1 MSIYQA
7 SVKKASRQ
15 LNVLKRSGK
24 HLAKLGKLTI
34 YYSFIMF
41 NFNYCPLVW
50 HFCGEVNTKKVEKI
64 QEMALRFIYE
74 DYSASY
80 DELLSKSK
88 LPSLKVRKMR
98 SLAIEVYKVID
109 KLLVWQLMPMFH
121 LQIQIHFPL
130 HVQLRLFLHDQTSC
144 LTLFSAYAWF

>member
-1 MSIYQA
+1 M
-7 SVKKASRQ
+7 
-15 LNVLKRSGK
+15 KRSGK

-34 YYSFIMF
+34 YYSFIMS

-88 LPSLKVRKMR
+88 LPSLKVRRMR

-109 KLLVWQLMPMFH
+109 KLLVWQLMPMFR
-121 LQIQIHFPL
+121 LQIQINFPL
-130 HVQLRLFLHDQTSC
+130 HVQLRLFLHDQTS
-144 LTLFSAYAWF
+144 